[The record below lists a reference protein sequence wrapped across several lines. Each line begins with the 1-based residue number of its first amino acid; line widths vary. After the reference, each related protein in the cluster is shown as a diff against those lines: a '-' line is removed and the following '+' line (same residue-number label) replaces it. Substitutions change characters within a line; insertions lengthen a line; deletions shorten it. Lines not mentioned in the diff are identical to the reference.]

1 MSTLALTLVLISAA
15 MHAGWNLLGKRQAP
29 SLAFFTLAMLAGG
42 LLLSPLLLLDLRFMQ
57 LPASFWWIW
66 LASGL
71 CQAVYMAGLA
81 WAYARGEIS
90 VLYPLARALP
100 VLLVPAFSLIM
111 LDRLNISTQDWFG
124 MALILLA
131 SLLLPLMHLRDF
143 RPSVYLTP
151 ALGFILLAALGTV
164 GYSLLDKAAIDLMTD
179 SGQSAVLAGTHYMI
193 LQAGAA
199 LIWMLPMVWLIP
211 QERLVLRQL
220 LSSSPIPFIIAGIMV
235 LCTYGLVLVAMA
247 FTTEVS
253 YLVALR
259 QASIPIGALLGIFWL
274 KETTSPL
281 KWGALTIMLL
291 GLLLVALN

>member
-1 MSTLALTLVLISAA
+1 MSSLALTLVLISAA
-15 MHAGWNLLGKRQAP
+15 MHAGWNLLGKRQVP

-42 LLLSPLLLLDLRFMQ
+42 LVLSPLLLIDRQFLQ

-71 CQAVYMAGLA
+71 AQAVYMAGLA

-100 VLLVPAFSLIM
+100 VLLVPAFSL
-111 LDRLNISTQDWFG
+111 LLLGSLTISPQDWFG
-124 MALILLA
+124 MGLILLA
-131 SLLLPLMHLRDF
+131 SLLLPLRRLREI

-164 GYSLLDKAAIDLMTD
+164 GYSLLDKAAIDLMTGQ
-179 SGQSAVLAGTHYMI
+179 GQSALMAGTHYMI
-193 LQAGAA
+193 LQAWAS
-199 LIWMLPMVWLIP
+199 LLWMLPMVWLIP
-211 QERLVLRQL
+211 QERRTLRQL
-220 LSSSPIPFIIAGIMV
+220 CSTHPGPFILAGIMV

-259 QASIPIGALLGIFWL
+259 QASIPLGALLGIFWL
-274 KETTSPL
+274 KESASAL
-281 KWGALTIMLL
+281 KWGALTLMLT
-291 GLLLVALN
+291 GLILVALN